1 MIEVDRPR
9 SGRSTSIIQ
18 READL
23 QGHLPVRDASL
34 LEIAARFGDL
44 EPAHVADGFLCPAKR
59 VLNSVFHSVRRRTDQ
74 LNLFINVIRHAET
87 LTFGFGIET
96 KTSRLAG

>member
-1 MIEVDRPR
+1 MVGAIDSIAR
-9 SGRSTSIIQ
+9 GRFGEPPLPIQ

-34 LEIAARFGDL
+34 LEIAARFGNL
-44 EPAHVADGFLCPAKR
+44 EPAHVADGFLCPGKR

-74 LNLFINVIRHAET
+74 LNLFVNMIAHRFNLPFPKREYNNV
-87 LTFGFGIET
+87 
-96 KTSRLAG
+96 

>member
-1 MIEVDRPR
+1 MD
-9 SGRSTSIIQ
+9 STAGGRFGEPPLPIQ

-34 LEIAARFGDL
+34 LEIAARFGNL
-44 EPAHVADGFLCPAKR
+44 EPAHVADGFLCPGKR

-74 LNLFINVIRHAET
+74 LNLFVNVIRHAET